1 MKIKQLL
8 CMISLGASFI
18 ANAAEFSLAST
29 DIAQDQPLTRREVF
43 KGFGCDGDNVSPQL
57 SWRDAPEGTK
67 SYAITVFD
75 PDAPTGSG
83 WWHWTVV
90 NLPVS
95 VTSVP
100 RGVGS
105 NLPAGAV
112 QGRTDYG
119 QPGFGG
125 VCPPAGDNPH
135 HYQFTV
141 WALKVETLPLDAQAS
156 GARVGFLLNANVLAK
171 ATITPTYQQ

>member
-83 WWHWTVV
+83 EAWVQTCPLERCRGVPIMV
-90 NLPVS
+90 NLGSAAFAHPR
-95 VTSVP
+95 VTIP
-100 RGVGS
+100 I
-105 NLPAGAV
+105 
-112 QGRTDYG
+112 
-119 QPGFGG
+119 
-125 VCPPAGDNPH
+125 
-135 HYQFTV
+135 
-141 WALKVETLPLDAQAS
+141 
-156 GARVGFLLNANVLAK
+156 
-171 ATITPTYQQ
+171 ITNSLCGL